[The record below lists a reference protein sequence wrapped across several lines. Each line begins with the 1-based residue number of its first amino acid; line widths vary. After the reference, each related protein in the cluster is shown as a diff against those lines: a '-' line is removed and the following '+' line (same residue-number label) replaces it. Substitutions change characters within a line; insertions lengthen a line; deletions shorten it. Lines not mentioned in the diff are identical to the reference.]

1 MKKRAKMHRRQQEV
15 LAIERRLHYLT
26 LELHA
31 IHKALDFAGLY
42 KSTSVAYSRPGWSF
56 PPWLTSALA
65 AASYS
70 AGSAY
75 MPPVQWSTPMYMDK
89 YPYVKY
95 R

>member
-1 MKKRAKMHRRQQEV
+1 MPKSQQEMF
-15 LAIERRLHYLT
+15 AIERRLHNLT
-26 LELHA
+26 LELYA
-31 IHKALDFAGLY
+31 IHRAPDFTGLY
-42 KSTSVAYSRPGWSF
+42 KSTSVSYGRPGWSF

-70 AGSAY
+70 TGCAY
-75 MPPVQWSTPMYMDK
+75 VPPVQWSTPMYMDK